1 MFILS
6 ISKIGR
12 KHKYNPYERSSHRL
26 ERCRERAYY
35 GFIYGTFGDLY
46 YTVLTPSENGVNF
59 FWICDF
65 SINFSTPSEVL
76 LSFWKSLGISIH
88 SNFF

>member
-6 ISKIGR
+6 ISKIER

-59 FWICDF
+59 VGFAIF
-65 SINFSTPSEVL
+65 L
-76 LSFWKSLGISIH
+76 
-88 SNFF
+88 